1 MSDILPSIVYQLGV
15 GGIGG
20 FLVGYAIKK
29 ISKLIV
35 VLIGLFILFLIYLG
49 TSGIIDI
56 NYEKL
61 VEALTGLFIFAG
73 QATAWLISLLSL
85 LPFMGALL
93 SVLHLALNV
102 DSEMVKCVILDN
114 PLATL
119 IPTLSRR
126 LKLEKVL
133 KRGIQRTIL

>member
-35 VLIGLFILFLIYLG
+35 VLIGLFILLLLYLG

-61 VEALTGLFIFAG
+61 VEALTGLFVFAG
-73 QATAWLISLLSL
+73 QAAAWLISLLSL
-85 LPFMGALL
+85 LPFMGSFIVSFALGF
-93 SVLHLALNV
+93 
-102 DSEMVKCVILDN
+102 
-114 PLATL
+114 
-119 IPTLSRR
+119 
-126 LKLEKVL
+126 KL
-133 KRGIQRTIL
+133 G